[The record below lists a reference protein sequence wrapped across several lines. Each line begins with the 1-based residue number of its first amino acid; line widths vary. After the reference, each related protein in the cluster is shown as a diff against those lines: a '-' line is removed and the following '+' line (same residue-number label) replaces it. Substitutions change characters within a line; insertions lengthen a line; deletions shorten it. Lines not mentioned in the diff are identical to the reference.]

1 MAILSNTNPN
11 RPQRGKRSVRLSG
24 EASPQEIPL
33 YAGTVVLIA
42 NAAGTTFTLA
52 NGEEGQMMTF
62 VASSDGAGNIDD
74 IRVSC
79 RVRSAFDNS
88 GVRITGIGGDPIT
101 GIAQWAPFNATQ
113 EHSMAWA
120 VFTEG
125 EWCWSQGT
133 DQTP

>member
-1 MAILSNTNPN
+1 
-11 RPQRGKRSVRLSG
+11 VRLSG

-42 NAAGTTFTLA
+42 NGSGTTFTLA
-52 NGEEGQMMTF
+52 NGQEGQMMTF
-62 VASSDGAGNIDD
+62 VASSDGAGNIND
-74 IRVSC
+74 IRVNC
-79 RVRSAFDNS
+79 RARYASDNA
-88 GVRITGIGGDPIT
+88 GTRITSASST
-101 GIAQWAPFNATQ
+101 AEWAPFNATQ

-133 DQTP
+133 NEE

>member
-1 MAILSNTNPN
+1 MAIVSNINPN
-11 RPQRGKRSVRLSG
+11 RPQRGKRSVKLTG

-33 YAGTVVLIA
+33 YAGTVMLIA
-42 NAAGTTFTLA
+42 NGSGTTFTLA

-74 IRVSC
+74 IRVNC
-79 RVRSAFDNS
+79 RARYALDSG
-88 GVRITGIGGDPIT
+88 GVRITGSSST
-101 GIAQWAPFNATQ
+101 AEWAPFNATQ

-120 VFTEG
+120 VFTDG

-133 DQTP
+133 NEE

>member
-1 MAILSNTNPN
+1 MAILSSTNPN

-33 YAGTVVLIA
+33 TAGTVVLIA
-42 NAAGTTFTLA
+42 NGSGTTFTLA
-52 NGEEGQMMTF
+52 NGQEGQMMTF

-74 IRVSC
+74 IRVNC
-79 RVRSAFDNS
+79 RARYAFDNV
-88 GVRITGIGGDPIT
+88 GVRITGASST
-101 GIAQWAPFNATQ
+101 AEWAPFTAVQ

-133 DQTP
+133 NEE

>member
-1 MAILSNTNPN
+1 MAIVRNVNPN
-11 RPQRGKRSVRLSG
+11 RPQRGKRSVKLTG

-33 YAGTVVLIA
+33 SAGTVTLIA
-42 NAAGTTFTLA
+42 NGSGTTFTLA

-62 VASSDGAGNIDD
+62 VASSDGAGNIND
-74 IRVSC
+74 IRVNC
-79 RVRSAFDNS
+79 RVRSAFDNG
-88 GVRITGIGGDPIT
+88 GVRITGIGGTD

-133 DQTP
+133 NEE

>member
-1 MAILSNTNPN
+1 MAILSSTNPN

-33 YAGTVVLIA
+33 SAGTVVLIA
-42 NAAGTTFTLA
+42 NGSGTTFTLA

-62 VASSDGAGNIDD
+62 VASSDGAGNIND
-74 IRVSC
+74 IRVNC
-79 RVRSAFDNS
+79 RARYASDNL
-88 GVRITGIGGDPIT
+88 GERITSASST
-101 GIAQWAPFNATQ
+101 AEWAPFNATQ

-133 DQTP
+133 NEE

>member
-1 MAILSNTNPN
+1 MAIVSNINPN
-11 RPQRGKRSVRLSG
+11 RPQRGKRSVKLTG

-33 YAGTVVLIA
+33 YAGTVMLIA
-42 NAAGTTFTLA
+42 NGSGTTFTLD

-62 VASSDGAGNIDD
+62 VASSDGAGNIND
-74 IRVSC
+74 IRVNC
-79 RVRSAFDNS
+79 RARYASTNS
-88 GVRITGIGGDPIT
+88 GVRITGASST
-101 GIAQWAPFNATQ
+101 AEWAPFTAVQ

-133 DQTP
+133 NEE

>member
-1 MAILSNTNPN
+1 MAILSNINPN

-42 NAAGTTFTLA
+42 NGSGTTFTLA

-62 VASSDGAGNIDD
+62 VASSDGAGNIND
-74 IRVSC
+74 IRVNC
-79 RVRSAFDNS
+79 RARYAFDNS
-88 GVRITGIGGDPIT
+88 GTRITGASST
-101 GIAQWAPFNATQ
+101 AEWAPFNGTQ

-133 DQTP
+133 NEE